1 MHVPDGFLSP
11 KLTLPAYALAVPL
24 WVAGVR
30 RHFGPSSL
38 ERLPLV
44 GALTALAFVIQTL
57 VIPLPG
63 GTSVHLVGCALVAFA
78 FGPLVAFVCEGLVL
92 AVQALVF
99 GVGGLTVLAVNALAM
114 GLVGPV
120 VGWLVWKALARI
132 GGRPAAFAGA
142 YVAVQV
148 STAAVALVLGLQHA
162 LSPAYFPVPLE
173 VTAAAMMIPS
183 LVTGLVE
190 GAYTVLALGLVS
202 RVRARDA
209 G

>member
-11 KLTLPAYALAVPL
+11 KITLPAYAVAVPL

-30 RHFGPSSL
+30 RHFGASSL

-63 GTSVHLVGCALVAFA
+63 GTSVHLVGCALIAFA

-99 GVGGLTVLAVNALAM
+99 GAGGVTVLAVNALAM

-120 VGWLVWKALARI
+120 AGWLVWKAL
-132 GGRPAAFAGA
+132 GRLGPRAAAFAGA
-142 YVAVQV
+142 FVGMQL
-148 STAAVALVLGLQHA
+148 STAAVALVLGLQHR
-162 LSPAYFPVPLE
+162 LSPDYFPVPLA
-173 VTAAAMMIPS
+173 VTAAAMLVPS

-190 GAYTVLALGLVS
+190 GAYTVLALALVS
-202 RVRARDA
+202 KARLRGIA
-209 G
+209 